1 MTYTNQNGYQIPNLL
16 PTQEPNA
23 PLGKYALLRRV
34 YLKAHQESL
43 FTTLMMTGKLHK
55 HLTEI
60 DQTAREHI
68 QQIVLQ
74 TAQASGVTEQLK
86 ESDPIK
92 WTGMMNN
99 IRQAAEESVLNELIY
114 N

>member
-1 MTYTNQNGYQIPNLL
+1 MTYTNQNGYQIPNIL
-16 PTQEPNA
+16 PAQEPNE
-23 PLGKYALLRRV
+23 PLGKYALLRRA
-34 YLKAHQESL
+34 YLKEHRESL
-43 FTTLMMTGKLHK
+43 FTTLMMTGKLHE

-60 DQTAREHI
+60 DQAAREHI
-68 QQIVLQ
+68 QQIVSQ

-99 IRQAAEESVLNELIY
+99 IRQAAEETVMNELIY

>member
-1 MTYTNQNGYQIPNLL
+1 MTYKNQNGYQIPNIL
-16 PTQEPNA
+16 PAQEPNE
-23 PLGKYALLRRV
+23 PLGKYALLRRA
-34 YLKAHQESL
+34 YLKEHRESL
-43 FTTLMMTGKLHK
+43 FTTLMMTGKLHE

-60 DQTAREHI
+60 DQAVREHI
-68 QQIVLQ
+68 QQIVSQ

-99 IRQAAEESVLNELIY
+99 IRQAAEETVLDELIY
-114 N
+114 S